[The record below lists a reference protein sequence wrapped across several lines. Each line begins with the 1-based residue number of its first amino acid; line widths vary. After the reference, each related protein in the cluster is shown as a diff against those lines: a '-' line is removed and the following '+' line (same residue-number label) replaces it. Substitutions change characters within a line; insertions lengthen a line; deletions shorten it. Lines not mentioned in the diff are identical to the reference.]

1 MKKYFKI
8 LLVLLMLSVV
18 VQIGLADNIS
28 IKWSHFRWYLVA
40 SILSSFLFSKF
51 RMTKKSLANFFVM
64 YFVIGTSVACIYK
77 ICKDTQLN
85 GEFLWDEMTA
95 AILITSVFFSL
106 FFSLKRLNVNLP
118 KILSLIQFLLIL
130 PYLLNIFYA
139 ILEHDCITTNSL
151 IAIYQTNSIEILEFL
166 KTTAPIYIY
175 FFAAVVFGLIYCFFY
190 KTIKFIYITSEISSL
205 KEGALMMVTF
215 LGIAFILNKT
225 FNDTYF
231 NRIIGESENYL
242 KSVQLYNTYR
252 YDSNGKSKYIDAS
265 VTDSDGDTHL
275 VVIGESQNR
284 KHMSVYGYTRDTT
297 PWLKSKLTSKNFVFM
312 ENGYACNTLTML
324 ALSQAL
330 TEKSQYNKK
339 PLERS
344 YSVIDIAKAAGF
356 KTYWI
361 SNQAQY
367 GSFNTPITLIANTA
381 DEKIWLNSD
390 SSAGN
395 SYDEKILSA
404 LDNIQQI
411 NNKKII
417 FIHLYGNHWE
427 YKYRY
432 PQEAYSKFS
441 NTAYNGKVFNLE
453 KLNEYDNSIY
463 YNDHIMKEIFEYA
476 RKKWHISSM
485 VYFSDHGEAVLSNN
499 KHIPSKYEDD
509 MGTVPVYFYFSD
521 GYIQLH
527 QDKINQIKKSK
538 NIKFTNDMM
547 YNAML
552 DIWGIDTPHYDERED
567 FLSTQYKYKNGD
579 LLILDKVHI

>member
-1 MKKYFKI
+1 MKKYLKI
-8 LLVLLMLSVV
+8 LIGLLTLSIV

-28 IKWSHFRWYLVA
+28 IKWSHFRWYLFA
-40 SILSSFLFSKF
+40 SILSSFLFTKF
-51 RMTKKSLANFFVM
+51 KITKKLLLNFFVM

-77 ICKDTQLN
+77 ICKGTQLN
-85 GEFLWDEMTA
+85 GEFLWDELTS
-95 AILITSVFFSL
+95 AILLTSGFFSL
-106 FFSLKRLNVNLP
+106 FFSLKRLDISLP
-118 KILSLIQFLLIL
+118 KTFSAIQFLLLL
-130 PYLLNIFYA
+130 PYLLNIAYA
-139 ILEHDCITTNSL
+139 LVEHDCITTNSL
-151 IAIYQTNSIEILEFL
+151 IAIYQTNSMEILEFL
-166 KTTAPIYIY
+166 KTTAPIYVY
-175 FFAAVVFGLIYCFFY
+175 FFGAIILSLVYALLY
-190 KTIKFIYITSEISSL
+190 KTIKSIYITSKVSSI
-205 KEGALMMVTF
+205 KEGALIMLAF

-242 KSVQLYNTYR
+242 KSVERYNSYR
-252 YDSNGKSKYIDAS
+252 YNSDGKTKYIAAS
-265 VTDSDGDTHL
+265 VSNSNDDIHL

-284 KHMSVYGYTRDTT
+284 KHMSVYGYIRDTT

-395 SYDEKILSA
+395 SYDEKILAA

-411 NNKKII
+411 KNKKII

-427 YKYRY
+427 YKFRY

-441 NTAYNGKVFNLE
+441 NTAYNGKVANLD

-463 YNDHIMKEIFEYA
+463 YNDHVMKEIFEYA
-476 RKKWHISSM
+476 RKKWNISSM

-509 MGTVPVYFYFSD
+509 MGTIPVYFYFSD
-521 GYIQLH
+521 KYIRLH
-527 QDKINQIKKSK
+527 RDKIKQIEKSK
-538 NIKFTNDMM
+538 NVKFTNDMM

-552 DIWGIDTPHYDERED
+552 DIWGIDTLYYDEKED
-567 FLSTQYKYKNGD
+567 FLSTQYRYKNGN

>member
-1 MKKYFKI
+1 MKKYLKI
-8 LLVLLMLSVV
+8 LLGLLMLSIV

-51 RMTKKSLANFFVM
+51 RMTKKLLANFFVM

-77 ICKDTQLN
+77 IYKDTQLN
-85 GEFLWDEMTA
+85 GEFLWDELTA
-95 AILITSVFFSL
+95 AILLTSGFFIVV
-106 FFSLKRLNVNLP
+106 FSLKRLDINLP
-118 KILSLIQFLLIL
+118 KILSAIQFLLLL
-130 PYLLNIFYA
+130 PYLLNIFYS

-151 IAIYQTNSIEILEFL
+151 IAIYQTNTVEILEFL
-166 KTTAPIYIY
+166 KTTAPIYAY
-175 FFAAVVFGLIYCFFY
+175 FLATVVFGLIYCFFY
-190 KTIKFIYITSEISSL
+190 QTIKSIYITSKVSSL
-205 KEGALMMVTF
+205 KEGALLMVTF

-242 KSVQLYNTYR
+242 KSVQRYNSYR
-252 YDSNGKSKYIDAS
+252 YNSDGKTKYIDAS
-265 VTDSDGDTHL
+265 VSDYDDGTHL
-275 VVIGESQNR
+275 VVIGESQNK
-284 KHMSVYGYTRDTT
+284 KHMSAYGYIRDTT

-395 SYDEKILSA
+395 SYDEKILST
-404 LDNIQQI
+404 LKYIQT
-411 NNKKII
+411 NKKKII

-432 PQEAYSKFS
+432 PQEEYSKFS
-441 NTAYNGKVFNLE
+441 NAAYNGKVANLE

-476 RKKWHISSM
+476 QKKWNISSM

-521 GYIQLH
+521 SYIQLH

-552 DIWGIDTPHYDERED
+552 NIWGINTPYYDERED

-579 LLILDKVHI
+579 LLILDTVHI